1 MSARY
6 IEAYLHGTRIGV
18 LVELETVDDFA
29 TRTDEFQTLAKD
41 LAMQIAAANPEFVGG
56 PDLNNVISIADQ
68 SHLPQ
73 DADSSL
79 LTQNFIK
86 DPTKTVADRIRD
98 AEVQLGVNIRV
109 VRFVRFEAGAA

>member
-1 MSARY
+1 MSARF
-6 IEAYLHGTRIGV
+6 IECYVHGTRIGV

-56 PDLNNVISIADQ
+56 PDPNNVISIADR

-79 LTQNFIK
+79 LTQDFIK

-98 AEVQLGVNIRV
+98 VEVQLGVNIRV